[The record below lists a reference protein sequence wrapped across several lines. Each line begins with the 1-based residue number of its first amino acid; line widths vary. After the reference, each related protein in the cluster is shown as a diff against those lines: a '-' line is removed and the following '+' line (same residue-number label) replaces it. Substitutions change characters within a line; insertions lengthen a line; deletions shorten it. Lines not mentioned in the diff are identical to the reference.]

1 MYAIMDPVK
10 YMGLSGYT
18 EYHASQV
25 ELMYLLGAE
34 KVTDTITDKNMNSII
49 ATFPNDKTVLEYLL
63 SKHQF
68 VVDMMSRKNFPE
80 NSEALKTT
88 VGVMYNYWG
97 LRSICKMHLKDYIE
111 SVNNTAI
118 VQILPFDYFSLMN
131 IFIDG
136 WFDKSKVE
144 MSFAPYYKA
153 IFPIIKEKNL
163 I

>member
-97 LRSICKMHLKDYIE
+97 YGQFVKCI
-111 SVNNTAI
+111 
-118 VQILPFDYFSLMN
+118 
-131 IFIDG
+131 
-136 WFDKSKVE
+136 
-144 MSFAPYYKA
+144 
-153 IFPIIKEKNL
+153 
-163 I
+163 